1 MTALDGTSRPLQGW
15 MITGRLL
22 WIGLF
27 IVVVVL
33 IVAGIP
39 GLIDE
44 FMASADARALED
56 MELTPEGYAGYLTAL
71 NLISVLAHLVIAS
84 VVFWRR
90 KNDWLALLLAFG
102 LVANGALIPLSLAY
116 GQGAVSPIQTTL
128 TDVTTATGLI
138 SAIVLLYVFPDGHF
152 VPRWTGLLSAAWAA
166 LILVSVF
173 ADSSPL
179 SLRSWPMGL
188 QFLVLAFW
196 SGSGVLAQIY
206 RYSNV
211 STIVQRQ
218 QTKWAI
224 LGLSLAAL
232 GPFGYFLPSLV
243 LPFIRLPDVP
253 NILYQRVGPG
263 FFTSALVFQI
273 GAWTGFTLVLL
284 IFPLSFVVAILR
296 YRLWDIDLLINRTLV
311 YAALT
316 GSLLLFYFTSVV
328 VLQRLF
334 PVQSQVAVVAS
345 TLAIAAMFNP
355 LRERIQR
362 TIDRRFYRRKYDTEK
377 ILAAFS
383 ASLRDQVDL
392 ADLSQTLLTVVGETM
407 QPRSVSLWLAD
418 LEKTRSA
425 PTEAQTIQRDD
436 QYPHEEVETEG
447 ADRHQ

>member
-1 MTALDGTSRPLQGW
+1 MTVLDGGPSPLRAW
-15 MITGRLL
+15 LVTARLL

-27 IVVVVL
+27 LVVIVL
-33 IVAGIP
+33 VAAGVP
-39 GLIDE
+39 GLLDQ
-44 FMASADARALED
+44 FLASADPRALED
-56 MELTPEGYAGYLTAL
+56 LELSPQSYAGYLTAL
-71 NLISVLAHLVIAS
+71 NLVSVLAHLVIGS

-90 KNDWLALLLAFG
+90 KSDWLALLLAFA

-116 GQGAVSPIQTTL
+116 AQRGVTPLQAAL
-128 TDVTTATGLI
+128 ADVTTATGLI
-138 SAIVLLYVFPDGHF
+138 SAVLLLYAFPDGRF
-152 VPRWTGLLSAAWAA
+152 VPRWTRFLSVAWAA
-166 LILVSVF
+166 LILISIFV
-173 ADSSPL
+173 DNSPL
-179 SLRSWPMGL
+179 SLKSWPVGVQL
-188 QFLVLAFW
+188 LVLMFW
-196 SGSGVLAQIY
+196 SGSGVLAQIF

-211 STIVQRQ
+211 STLVQRQ

-224 LGLSLAAL
+224 LGLSLAAM

-273 GAWTGFTLVLL
+273 GAWTGFTVVLM

-311 YAALT
+311 YTALT
-316 GSLLLFYFTSVV
+316 GSLLAFYFTSVV

-345 TLAIAAMFNP
+345 TLAIAALFNP

-407 QPRSVSLWLAD
+407 QPQTLSLWLK
-418 LEKTRSA
+418 ERE
-425 PTEAQTIQRDD
+425 EASPKLAHVRREPPDRPEEGRNLGAIQR
-436 QYPHEEVETEG
+436 Q
-447 ADRHQ
+447 